1 MKIKLVYFDFNFWR
15 IDILRLALSYANI
28 PYEFQR
34 VQRENWAEEKKK
46 YPFGQLP
53 VVFIDEQAFC
63 HTHSLA
69 IFCASKS
76 DLYSNND
83 NERLIINQVLDWAN
97 EITYRIA
104 HSIREKNQEKSK
116 KLRRIFIEKDLY
128 QWFGYLEN
136 FFSQNSKNL
145 FFTGKFSIADITA
158 WRLIRWFTSDKLD
171 QIDKGFIV
179 KFPKLKEFYE
189 SEIIGEKIS
198 KLREFN
204 EIMS

>member
-1 MKIKLVYFDFNFWR
+1 MSSKEFKEKIGLKRKRNIRLV
-15 IDILRLALSYANI
+15 I
-28 PYEFQR
+28 
-34 VQRENWAEEKKK
+34 
-46 YPFGQLP
+46 
-53 VVFIDEQAFC
+53 FIDEQAFC

-145 FFTGKFSIADITA
+145 F
-158 WRLIRWFTSDKLD
+158 
-171 QIDKGFIV
+171 
-179 KFPKLKEFYE
+179 
-189 SEIIGEKIS
+189 SE
-198 KLREFN
+198 L
-204 EIMS
+204 